1 MEKTGFIEIRVT
13 GAKGNLDLT
22 PDTYDVREGIAVLE
36 QVEGLLFPADKKDRP
51 TVSYQIQGGSVQHIF
66 KTAVQYII
74 EFNAL
79 IDQISYRQDI
89 DFLES
94 ATAKAFEEFQE
105 MAVQQNYT
113 FTIRTSEPNT
123 NELRSGRTTR
133 FYRTE
138 AVWAEAEF
146 YLYGRVTNAGGKDRA
161 NIHIQTDN
169 YGLVIIKTPISVL
182 EQIEENILYRTFGI
196 RVLGKQHTETGE
208 LDGSDL
214 RLVKLI
220 DYHPNYDEDYLQ
232 SLRFKAKK
240 NWLGS
245 IKPDAWLREL
255 RGSQTVKVRKFT
267 ACYVRRML
275 DLSLN
280 S

>member
-13 GAKGNLDLT
+13 GTKGNLDLT
-22 PDTYDVREGIAVLE
+22 PDTYDVREVMAVLE
-36 QVEGLLFPADKKDRP
+36 QVEGLLFPADRKDRP
-51 TVSYQIQGGSVQHIF
+51 AISYQIQGGSVRHIF

-74 EFNAL
+74 GFNAL
-79 IDQISYRQDI
+79 IGQISQRQNI

-105 MAVQQNYT
+105 IAVQRGYT

-123 NELRSGRTTR
+123 SELRIDRTTKL
-133 FYRTE
+133 YRTE

-161 NIHIQTDN
+161 NIHLQTDE
-169 YGLVIIKTPISVL
+169 YGVVIIKTPIAIL
-182 EQIEENILYRTFGI
+182 EKLEGNILYRTFGV

-208 LDGSDL
+208 LDRSEL
-214 RLVKLI
+214 RFIELI
-220 DYHPNYDEDYLQ
+220 DYHPNYDEAYLQ
-232 SLRFKAKK
+232 SLRTKAKK

-245 IKPDAWLREL
+245 VDSDTWLRDL
-255 RGSQTVKVRKFT
+255 RATYD
-267 ACYVRRML
+267 A
-275 DLSLN
+275 
-280 S
+280 